1 MLPSCHMASFSLPP
15 AALLNKSECLASV
28 LSHTYPCSSVSASST
43 SSSTPSPSPHAQLQ
57 KRQTPTVDSAHVQ
70 RLIQI
75 VMPWWRGTVLPFG
88 GVCRHEVWQGAFKE
102 PGPQKRKQMA
112 AGITPLRDCTCFPHT
127 PLSRLLFN
135 QCPENSLGALKWKNV
150 SMLGLYTAA
159 GHMVPADS
167 CAALTHFQK
176 QENTIHVYGP
186 DVHFSI
192 VVVPQTSDW
201 R

>member
-1 MLPSCHMASFSLPP
+1 M
-15 AALLNKSECLASV
+15 
-28 LSHTYPCSSVSASST
+28 
-43 SSSTPSPSPHAQLQ
+43 
-57 KRQTPTVDSAHVQ
+57 
-70 RLIQI
+70 
-75 VMPWWRGTVLPFG
+75 LPFG
-88 GVCRHEVWQGAFKE
+88 GVCRHEVWQGAFKD

-127 PLSRLLFN
+127 PLPRLLFN

-192 VVVPQTSDW
+192 VVVPQTSD
-201 R
+201 